1 MTSPIS
7 SSSLS
12 DVLKASGAGSTSTS
26 SSRTNSGSDLGKDA
40 FMKLMVAQLKY
51 QDPSSPSDG
60 TQFLAQTAQ
69 FTMVE
74 KLSDLA
80 DSQEKLLS
88 GQQQMLTAQLQL
100 GASNMIGKTVS
111 YTDATGAAKTGIVTG
126 ATISGSNP
134 TVKIGNTD
142 VALSNVTEVRSTT
155 TA

>member
-1 MTSPIS
+1 LTSPIS

-12 DVLKASGAGSTSTS
+12 DVLKASGAGSTGT

-100 GASNMIGKTVS
+100 GASNMIGKTVN

>member
-1 MTSPIS
+1 LTSPIS

-12 DVLKASGAGSTSTS
+12 DVLKASAATSTST

-40 FMKLMVAQLKY
+40 FMKLMVAQMKY

-60 TQFLAQTAQ
+60 SQFLAQTAQ

-80 DSQEKLLS
+80 ESQEKLLS
-88 GQQQMLTAQLQL
+88 GQTQLLTAQLQL

-111 YTDATGAAKTGIVTG
+111 YTDATGASKTGIVTA

-142 VALSNVTEVRSTT
+142 VALSNVKEVRSTT
-155 TA
+155 A